1 MLYNLYMV
9 YIYKY
14 MYRIVTIKLFF
25 FNFTNS
31 LYSHVHTKNLFAHFW
46 ANGEQTIGI
55 IESYKLKNFS
65 LG

>member
-1 MLYNLYMV
+1 MLYNKYMV

-25 FNFTNS
+25 FNFTS
-31 LYSHVHTKNLFAHFW
+31 LLYSYVHTKNLFAHFW
-46 ANGEQTIGI
+46 ANGEQTISI